1 MSAMVILPQAALAAV
16 LNKNAE
22 ATAPNT
28 FIENL
33 IFIFFSPFFN
43 SIQCAKILYTESR
56 LYQDIN
62 GFFSFFSLN
71 KLKHH

>member
-1 MSAMVILPQAALAAV
+1 VILPQAALAAV

-33 IFIFFSPFFN
+33 IFIFFLRVL
-43 SIQCAKILYTESR
+43 IV
-56 LYQDIN
+56 
-62 GFFSFFSLN
+62 FSVQKFSTP
-71 KLKHH
+71 KEDYSKTSMAF

>member
-1 MSAMVILPQAALAAV
+1 VILPQAALAAV

-33 IFIFFSPFFN
+33 IFIFFTPFFN
-43 SIQCAKILYTESR
+43 SFQCAKILFTEDI
-56 LYQDIN
+56 LYQVIN
-62 GFFSFFSLN
+62 GFFEFLSLE

>member
-1 MSAMVILPQAALAAV
+1 MSAMVILPQAAFEVV

-22 ATAPNT
+22 TTAPNT

-33 IFIFFSPFFN
+33 IFIFFTPFFN
-43 SIQCAKILYTESR
+43 SIQCAKTLYTESR
-56 LYQDIN
+56 LYQEIN
-62 GFFSFFSLN
+62 GFFEFFSLE

>member
-33 IFIFFSPFFN
+33 IFIFFLLFLIVFSVQKFSTPRADYSKTSMAFLVFF
-43 SIQCAKILYTESR
+43 R
-56 LYQDIN
+56 
-62 GFFSFFSLN
+62 
-71 KLKHH
+71 